1 MRKSRDY
8 RNNFSAGVV
17 SKEHLAA
24 SREELTSQALKTG
37 TNAFLTNARTVMR
50 RGGTVRKFR
59 MPDAGRTYEFEMPDG
74 TLRHLN
80 FIAGAVKIYQDDG
93 TLESTEAGPWGE
105 ADLFTMSI
113 VNDDDRVFIFSNSF
127 FPQTLAY
134 SSSWT
139 LGNFAFRVEANGHK
153 ASPFIGS
160 GLLGLA
166 GVTMNPS
173 GYLGS
178 ITLTFS
184 APVLQAGHAGYHF
197 MYVRNQIRIDSV
209 VSSTSATA
217 TVIDPLYPTVRVS
230 VGGASNYK
238 VGDLAEGDITNTRGQ
253 IVAVGAGTVDIVLTE
268 GYSTFQ
274 SPTGDLAGER
284 LISGEASY
292 EITAQATLASP
303 QATNIWFEEA
313 ISPAR
318 GYPSTG
324 ALHRTRLC
332 MAGFPAVPSLLACS
346 SYGSVGDYDL
356 GAASERD
363 AILEFIGED
372 PNAKVKHLVS
382 TEQLVLLTDRGAW
395 YVPEGGDRRFTP
407 QGIGFDPISPDA
419 SSDIPPVWTPEGVV
433 FLDKEY
439 RALVLGLTGTQ
450 RGAWAVTDIS
460 QLGGE
465 LIKTPKQMVYS
476 SGIGG
481 RRERVIIILNSDG
494 TAAVFTYR
502 RGGEQAGWTPWVR
515 RSTDKYLSFSSWNGE
530 VYCLALADGNRTF
543 EQFDFDAVIDSE
555 FDPAST
561 AYASESVHML
571 LGSHVVGVNA
581 TDVGGDL
588 GDYAEYASIDKIG
601 HDFPVTI
608 EPAALV
614 VAQAGRQKRRVVKT
628 WVDVIDSGTFRLNG
642 LPCQGYL
649 YNSDFEA
656 PPVVSDREHKTG
668 QLGSSRDRTVTIEQ
682 RDGEGAPLHVRSI
695 TMRVSVR

>member
-1 MRKSRDY
+1 MRKVRDY

-24 SREELTSQALKTG
+24 SREELTQQALKSG

-59 MPDAGRTYEFEMPDG
+59 MPDAGRTYVFEMPDG

-80 FIAGAVKIYQDDG
+80 FISGAVKIYQEDG
-93 TLESTEAGPWGE
+93 TLEDTKTGPWN
-105 ADLFTMSI
+105 ADDLFTMSI

-134 SSSWT
+134 GSAWT

-153 ASPFIGS
+153 AAPFIGS
-160 GLLGLA
+160 GLLNLA

-173 GYLGS
+173 GYSGT
-178 ITLTFS
+178 ITVTFS
-184 APVLQAGHAGYHF
+184 APVLLAGHANHHF
-197 MYVRNQIRIDSV
+197 MYVRNQIRIDTVNSP
-209 VSSTSATA
+209 TSASA
-217 TVIDPLYPTVRVS
+217 TVIDRLYPTVRVS
-230 VGGASNYK
+230 VPGATNYK

-253 IVAVGAGTVDIVLTE
+253 IVAVGASTVDIVLTE

-274 SPTGDLAGER
+274 GPDGELSGER
-284 LISGEASY
+284 LISGEAAY
-292 EITAQATLASP
+292 EITDQVTLGSP
-303 QATNIWFEEA
+303 SATNIWFEEA
-313 ISPAR
+313 ISAAR
-318 GYPSTG
+318 GYPSTA

-332 MAGFPAVPSLLACS
+332 MAGFPSVPALLACS
-346 SYGSVGDYDL
+346 AYGSVEDYDL

-407 QGIGFDPISPDA
+407 QGIGFDPISPDPA
-419 SSDIPPVWTPEGVV
+419 SDIPPVWTPEGVV

-465 LIKTPKQMVYS
+465 LIKTPKQMAYS

-481 RRERVIIILNSDG
+481 RRERVILILNTDG

-502 RGGEQAGWTPWVR
+502 RGGDQAGWTPWER
-515 RSTDKYLSFSSWNGE
+515 RSTDQYLSFSTRNGE

-543 EQFDFDAVIDSE
+543 EQFDFDAVLDSE

-561 AYASESVHML
+561 DYPSESVHML
-571 LGSHVVGVNA
+571 LGSHVVGENA
-581 TDVGGDL
+581 TDVSGAL
-588 GDYAEYASIDKIG
+588 GSYAEYSSIDKLG
-601 HDFPVTI
+601 HDFPVLI
-608 EPAALV
+608 EPAPLV
-614 VAQAGRQKRRVVKT
+614 IAQAGRQMRRITRT

-642 LPCQGYL
+642 VPCQGYL
-649 YNSDFEA
+649 YNSDMEG
-656 PPVVSDREHKTG
+656 PPAVSDREHRAS
-668 QLGSSRDRTVTIEQ
+668 QMGSSRDRTSTIEQ

-695 TMRVSVR
+695 TMRASVR